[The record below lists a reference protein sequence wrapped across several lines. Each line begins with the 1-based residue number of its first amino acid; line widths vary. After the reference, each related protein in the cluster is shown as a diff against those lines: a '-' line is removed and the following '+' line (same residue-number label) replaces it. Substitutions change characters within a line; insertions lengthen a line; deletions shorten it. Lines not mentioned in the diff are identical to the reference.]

1 MSKEACLGRQL
12 LAFKTRD
19 YRIDAHTVLANQGFY
34 PECYNCARGRNL
46 AHSCGINIG
55 LLRRQMAD
63 LRARVEESPWIG
75 YCIYR
80 RIR

>member
-1 MSKEACLGRQL
+1 
-12 LAFKTRD
+12 LA
-19 YRIDAHTVLANQGFY
+19 Q
-34 PECYNCARGRNL
+34 
-46 AHSCGINIG
+46 SCGINIG

-80 RIR
+80 RFR